1 MKDENRAIV
10 LRLPE
15 SLLERLDDA
24 VWTLRFRSRT
34 ALLRHFI
41 LHQLLLIERQA
52 SDLLE
57 RATAVPRS
65 GETEP

>member
-1 MKDENRAIV
+1 MKDETRAVV

-15 SLLERLDDA
+15 SVLERLDDA

-41 LHQLLLIERQA
+41 LHQLLLIECQA
-52 SDLLE
+52 SDLLK
-57 RATAVPRS
+57 RTAAVPKS